1 MFIFGMKIAC
11 RSASSI
17 LQVNHMSLKSKLIAS
32 VLVAGAALIAG
43 GAQAAPVL
51 QYASTVIN
59 FSTQYNASTWAAA
72 QALGAPDRP
81 TYGDIA
87 GAWAPA
93 PQNGSLEFIS
103 VGFDTAVY
111 ANGATIREVFGNG
124 FVYQVDA
131 IDTLGALHT
140 VWSGVDGSAPGTPV
154 DFALTWNTTSYL
166 VKGLKVYT
174 DTNHN
179 MGAWEEI
186 DSIQLAGDATPAANV
201 PEPATVGLLGLGLF
215 GLAAAQR
222 KRGKRAA

>member
-1 MFIFGMKIAC
+1 MKIAYVM
-11 RSASSI
+11 ASSI
-17 LQVNHMSLKSKLIAS
+17 LQVNHMSLKSKLITS
-32 VLVAGAALIAG
+32 VLVAGAALIASG
-43 GAQAAPVL
+43 AAQAAPVL

-59 FSTQYNASTWAAA
+59 FSSQYNASTWAAA

-87 GAWAPA
+87 GAWAPT
-93 PQNGSLEFIS
+93 PMNGSLEYIS

-111 ANGATIREVFGNG
+111 ANGATIREVYGNG
-124 FVYQVDA
+124 FVYQVDV
-131 IDTLGALHT
+131 IDMLGGLHT

-154 DFALTWNTTSYL
+154 DFALTWNTTSFL

-186 DSIQLAGDATPAANV
+186 DSIQLAGDLVPGANV
-201 PEPATVGLLGLGLF
+201 PEPATVGLLGLGLL
-215 GLAAAQR
+215 GLAMSRR
-222 KRGKRAA
+222 KREMRAA

>member
-1 MFIFGMKIAC
+1 MKIAYVI
-11 RSASSI
+11 ASSI
-17 LQVNHMSLKSKLIAS
+17 LQVNHMSLKSKLITS
-32 VLVAGAALIAG
+32 VLVAGAALIASG
-43 GAQAAPVL
+43 AAQAAPML

-59 FSTQYNASTWAAA
+59 FSSQYNGSTWAAA

-93 PQNGSLEFIS
+93 PMNGSLEFIS

-111 ANGATIREVFGNG
+111 ANGATIREVYGNG
-124 FVYQVDA
+124 FVYQVDV
-131 IDTLGALHT
+131 IDTLGGLHT

-186 DSIQLAGDATPAANV
+186 DSIQLAGDSTPGTNV
-201 PEPATVGLLGLGLF
+201 PEPATVGLLGLGLL
-215 GLAAAQR
+215 GLAASRR
-222 KRGKRAA
+222 KREKRAA

>member
-1 MFIFGMKIAC
+1 
-11 RSASSI
+11 
-17 LQVNHMSLKSKLIAS
+17 MSLKSKLITS
-32 VLVAGAALIAG
+32 VLVAGAALFASG
-43 GAQAAPVL
+43 AAQATPVL

-72 QALGAPDRP
+72 QVLGAPDRP
-81 TYGDIA
+81 TYGDFA

-124 FVYQVDA
+124 FVYQVDV

-186 DSIQLAGDATPAANV
+186 DSIQLAGSSTPGANV
-201 PEPATVGLLGLGLF
+201 PEPASVGLLGLGLL
-215 GLAAAQR
+215 GLAASRR
-222 KRGKRAA
+222 KREQRAA

>member
-1 MFIFGMKIAC
+1 
-11 RSASSI
+11 
-17 LQVNHMSLKSKLIAS
+17 MSLKSKLITS
-32 VLVAGAALIAG
+32 VLVAGAALIVSGA
-43 GAQAAPVL
+43 AQAAPVL

-59 FSTQYNASTWAAA
+59 FSTQYNATTWAAA
-72 QALGAPDRP
+72 QVLGAPDRP

-87 GAWAPA
+87 GAWAPT

-111 ANGATIREVFGNG
+111 ASGATIREVYGNG
-124 FVYQVDA
+124 FVYQVDV
-131 IDTLGALHT
+131 IDMQGGLHT

-179 MGAWEEI
+179 MSAWEEI
-186 DSIQLAGDATPAANV
+186 DSIQLAGSSTPDANV
-201 PEPATVGLLGLGLF
+201 PEPATVGLLGLALL
-215 GLAAAQR
+215 GLAASRR
-222 KRGKRAA
+222 KQEKRAA